1 MKHQSNILALK
12 YRPSN
17 FQDLIGQEYLV
28 ETIQKS
34 IEQNK
39 IPNAYIFTGIRGVG
53 KTTTARIVAKMLN
66 CTVFDKNNKPDLT
79 NCEQAKA
86 ITEDRHPDVIEID
99 AASNTSVENAREI
112 IENVKYNPVL
122 GKYKVYI
129 VDEVHMLSKSA
140 FNALLKTLEEP
151 PPHSKFIFAT
161 TEISKVPITILSRCQ
176 RFDLRRVDKKTLYN
190 FLINI
195 SKKEDISISNE
206 ALNMIVKASDGSVR
220 DSLSIL
226 DQANIFKSK
235 KEIQVEEIVNM
246 LGFAKQSD
254 LYELTKFVLDNNLSK
269 LISMLDEMYQRGSE
283 TTKVIEDLMNIINW
297 SCKLKINNELL
308 KDEFLTE
315 EDKNFASYVLQFDQ
329 GKLNIFWQSLM
340 KGYDEIKISPQPH
353 ITLEMVLL
361 RCAFLLN
368 DNQQGDSEE
377 KKKSEINQN
386 TNQTSPNL
394 DRVIKNKVN
403 QVSDLSLKDKI
414 DLHQHFFQF
423 YGKNFSPLMAGII
436 IENCEIIEFSEEN
449 KILRINVIDE
459 NFNGSEEL
467 YRNLKTEYTLE
478 VIVKKEI
485 VTLEEIKS
493 LYKKELIDQ
502 EMETEEFKKVLA
514 KFPNAKIIDIEE
526 IERGDDNDG

>member
-195 SKKEDISISNE
+195 SKKEDISISND

-226 DQANIFKSK
+226 DQANIFKSN

-254 LYELTKFVLDNNLSK
+254 LYELTKFVLDNDLSK

-353 ITLEMVLL
+353 TTLEMVLL
-361 RCAFLLN
+361 RCAFLLH
-368 DNQQGDSEE
+368 DNQQIDSEE
-377 KKKSEINQN
+377 KKKPEINQN
-386 TNQTSPNL
+386 TNPASPNL
-394 DRVIKNKVN
+394 DQVIQNKVN
-403 QVSDLSLKDKI
+403 QVSNLPLKDKI

-467 YRNLKTEYTLE
+467 YRNLKNEYTLE

-485 VTLEEIKS
+485 VTLEVIKS
-493 LYKKELIDQ
+493 LYKKELINK

>member
-1 MKHQSNILALK
+1 
-12 YRPSN
+12 
-17 FQDLIGQEYLV
+17 
-28 ETIQKS
+28 
-34 IEQNK
+34 
-39 IPNAYIFTGIRGVG
+39 
-53 KTTTARIVAKMLN
+53 
-66 CTVFDKNNKPDLT
+66 
-79 NCEQAKA
+79 
-86 ITEDRHPDVIEID
+86 
-99 AASNTSVENAREI
+99 
-112 IENVKYNPVL
+112 
-122 GKYKVYI
+122 
-129 VDEVHMLSKSA
+129 
-140 FNALLKTLEEP
+140 
-151 PPHSKFIFAT
+151 
-161 TEISKVPITILSRCQ
+161 
-176 RFDLRRVDKKTLYN
+176 
-190 FLINI
+190 
-195 SKKEDISISNE
+195 
-206 ALNMIVKASDGSVR
+206 
-220 DSLSIL
+220 
-226 DQANIFKSK
+226 
-235 KEIQVEEIVNM
+235 M

-297 SCKLKINNELL
+297 SCKLKINNKLL
-308 KDEFLTE
+308 NDEFLTE

-353 ITLEMVLL
+353 TTLEMVLL
-361 RCAFLLN
+361 RCAFLLH
-368 DNQQGDSEE
+368 DNQQIDSEE
-377 KKKSEINQN
+377 KKKPEINQN
-386 TNQTSPNL
+386 TIPASPNL
-394 DRVIKNKVN
+394 DQVIQNKVN
-403 QVSDLSLKDKI
+403 QVSNLPLKDKI

-459 NFNGSEEL
+459 DFNGSEEL
-467 YRNLKTEYTLE
+467 YRNLKNEYTLE